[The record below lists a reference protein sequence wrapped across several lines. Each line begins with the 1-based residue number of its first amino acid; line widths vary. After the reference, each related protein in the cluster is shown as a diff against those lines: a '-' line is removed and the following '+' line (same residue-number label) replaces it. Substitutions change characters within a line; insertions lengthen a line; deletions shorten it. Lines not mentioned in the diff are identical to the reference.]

1 LEPALV
7 MSIVSIVL
15 TGLFGL
21 WNLKITVE
29 SHQMKKDEF
38 FRNKKKYLQE
48 EFDKRPKLE
57 LVSYK
62 KTMDKYGYKLDQS
75 DIDAFIVPFIDYKI
89 IDSRRILFSYD
100 PKTINQN
107 EWVNIQFKLKNDG
120 KTAIKE
126 LYFACNSPQNTSV
139 FDVKNDEY
147 KIFIEHGAIQY
158 RVSSFEEIKPQQV
171 ISIKVNFHKD
181 FVVGNPI
188 SAEASLWLIDTY
200 GNIWEQPIFFHHGK
214 VYDSKQ
220 KTYKEF
226 KEQTNWKEIIKY
238 FHNPELW

>member
-1 LEPALV
+1 MEPALI

-29 SHQMKKDEF
+29 SHKMKKDEF

-48 EFDKRPKLE
+48 EFNKRPKLE
-57 LVSYK
+57 LVKYEK
-62 KTMDKYGYKLDQS
+62 NMDKVGYS
-75 DIDAFIVPFIDYKI
+75 NYNHDIDVLVVPIQDYKI
-89 IDSRRILFSYD
+89 IDKQKIIFSYD
-100 PKTINQN
+100 EKTLKKDD
-107 EWVNIQFKLKNDG
+107 WVNIQYALKNEG

-126 LYFACNSPQNTSV
+126 LYFAGNSPQNTSV

-147 KIFIEHGAIQY
+147 KLFIEHGALEY
-158 RVSSFEEIKPQQV
+158 RVAAYDEIKPQQE
-171 ISIKVNFHKD
+171 ISIRINFHKD
-181 FVVGNPI
+181 LVFGKMI

-200 GNIWEQPIFFHHGK
+200 GNIWEQPLFFHHGK
-214 VYDSKQ
+214 IYDSKQ

-226 KEQTNWKEIIKY
+226 TEYTNWKSIIKC